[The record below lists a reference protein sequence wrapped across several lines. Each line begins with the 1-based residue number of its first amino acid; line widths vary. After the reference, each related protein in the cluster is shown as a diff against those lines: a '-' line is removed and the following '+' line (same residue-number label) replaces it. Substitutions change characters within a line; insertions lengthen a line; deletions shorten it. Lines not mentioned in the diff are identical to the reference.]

1 MMVQQSS
8 RAAHMAV
15 ACSPRPS
22 FPRRREPRF
31 GAQRSAHGLMVLRAH
46 LGSRLRGNDVGE
58 GASTLVVEVSGMF
71 VKSGAAR
78 FGGLQ

>member
-8 RAAHMAV
+8 RAAHMPV
-15 ACSPRPS
+15 ARFPHPS

-31 GAQRSAHGLMVLRAH
+31 GAQLSAHGFMVLRAH
-46 LGSRLRGNDVGE
+46 LGSRLRGNDAGD
-58 GASTLVVEVSGMF
+58 GASTRGFEVPGM
-71 VKSGAAR
+71 SASAAR